1 MCGRLV
7 SSLFTPAG
15 QDGEAGGGGWE
26 PVPQPFQVEVGTSN
40 QEAAELPHQLPLRGC
55 VAVRE
60 SGPSLLSCPERCLP
74 DRQHLPSG
82 F

>member
-26 PVPQPFQVEVGTSN
+26 PLTQPFQVEVGTSN
-40 QEAAELPHQLPLRGC
+40 QEAAELPIGC
-55 VAVRE
+55 HSGAVW
-60 SGPSLLSCPERCLP
+60 
-74 DRQHLPSG
+74 Q
-82 F
+82 